1 MKSDDLVFK
10 RDEEGMHNASSRV
23 IYSNA
28 ICSVILLVSIVYLLY
43 AIATHSLFVWSSL
56 ILAVLGVLSLVW
68 GIFSDIYF
76 NFYENCKF
84 TFIGKGTCIYEY
96 DLNKDIV
103 GNNNHAR
110 VVIKSVR
117 KIRFKRNECTIYG
130 DIVVKKPRKKDII
143 TSKYSCMINCSDDKQ
158 KFVSEL
164 KKLTGV

>member
-1 MKSDDLVFK
+1 
-10 RDEEGMHNASSRV
+10 MHTASSSV

-28 ICSVILLVSIVYLLY
+28 ICSVVLFVSAVYLLY
-43 AIATHSLFVWSSL
+43 AFAIHSLFVWTSL
-56 ILAVLGVLSLVW
+56 IFAVLGVLSLIW

-84 TFIGKGTCIYEY
+84 TFTGKGICIYEY

-103 GNNNHAR
+103 GKNNHAR

-130 DIVVKKPRKKDII
+130 DIVVKKPRKKDTI
-143 TSKYSCMINCSDDKQ
+143 TTKCSCMINFADDKQ
-158 KFVSEL
+158 KLVSEL
-164 KKLTGV
+164 RKLMGV